1 MSAPIPALRRL
12 VFLTLVCCGLATAA
26 WSGVRA
32 PSAAEAR
39 VHLIFK
45 SAERAQMV
53 WIDTAR
59 N

>member
-1 MSAPIPALRRL
+1 MPALRRL
-12 VFLTLVCCGLATAA
+12 VFLTLICCGLATAA

-32 PSAAEAR
+32 PSIAEAR
-39 VHLIFK
+39 VHLISK
-45 SAERAQMV
+45 PAERAQVV